1 MPGRPSPQ
9 SQLGPR
15 TVPGRSTGRWRP
27 RWPPSTL
34 GAPLFGTSATRRAVN
49 WTDTA
54 IVRVE
59 AGRIKELWDT
69 SICYLLPALSRHR
82 VLSVR
87 ALNLPPHRQSYVLPK
102 LRVGK
107 PAVAGVLGR
116 YASSSLS
123 DRALRPSLGDL
134 QRPGCGRWSCRR
146 VRSNGPTPRHLQD
159 AACHR
164 DASSPVV
171 SASRIISISGRSKK
185 RAVPMALGPPAC
197 GLAWAASS
205 SVTISADWRSP
216 TEGSTPGA
224 GGRRR
229 GAAARRL
236 SQMTLVSPPQRR
248 V

>member
-1 MPGRPSPQ
+1 MAAIDAGCALVRHLGHPASRQLDGHGDRARGGRQNQGALGQRRSAIY
-9 SQLGPR
+9 SQHYRG
-15 TVPGRSTGRWRP
+15 TG
-27 RWPPSTL
+27 
-34 GAPLFGTSATRRAVN
+34 FCRA
-49 WTDTA
+49 
-54 IVRVE
+54 
-59 AGRIKELWDT
+59 
-69 SICYLLPALSRHR
+69 
-82 VLSVR
+82 R

-102 LRVGK
+102 LRVGE

-134 QRPGCGRWSCRR
+134 HRPCGRWSCRC

-197 GLAWAASS
+197 GLARAARS